1 MIDTHPWLASLSN
14 HVSPR
19 DLALLER
26 AAVTLQS
33 NVLQPQ
39 PGQTLPWAPH
49 PGIIPSPAG
58 YRGVWNWDAAFHAV
72 GVSRWDPELARE
84 QVRILLE
91 AQLPFGAL
99 PDVIF
104 EEGNV
109 VTAFGKPPVMP
120 WALEQV
126 DRRAP
131 DDAFLAWAY
140 PRFVAYER
148 HWHASRQAGDLFH
161 YDSADEDPDLR
172 DKNAALESGWDNS
185 VRWDQGA
192 RRWWAVDLNSY
203 MVLLYRAMAYFAGR
217 LGRPGE
223 QAAYQAQAERQ
234 AERLDALLYD
244 PSRGC
249 YADRDFTTLEFS
261 PVLSPASFVPLY
273 VGAAPAERAASMA
286 RLAADPAKFHPGLP
300 TVAYDDPAYAS
311 TGYWRGPCWLN
322 TAYFAA
328 KGLKDCGFTALAEDF
343 RGTILGWAARDPD
356 FLFEYYDTRSGQGLG
371 ARQFGWSAAFV
382 IEFILNW

>member
-203 MVLLYRAMAYFAGR
+203 MVLLYRAMLTRRRRSARPNGWMPCSTTRPAAAMPTGISPPWSSPPCSRRPVSCRCTWGPLRLSGPPAWRASRPTRPNSIPACPPWPTTTRLMPAQVIGAGR
-217 LGRPGE
+217 AG
-223 QAAYQAQAERQ
+223 
-234 AERLDALLYD
+234 
-244 PSRGC
+244 
-249 YADRDFTTLEFS
+249 
-261 PVLSPASFVPLY
+261 
-273 VGAAPAERAASMA
+273 
-286 RLAADPAKFHPGLP
+286 
-300 TVAYDDPAYAS
+300 
-311 TGYWRGPCWLN
+311 
-322 TAYFAA
+322 
-328 KGLKDCGFTALAEDF
+328 
-343 RGTILGWAARDPD
+343 
-356 FLFEYYDTRSGQGLG
+356 
-371 ARQFGWSAAFV
+371 
-382 IEFILNW
+382 